1 LWLCFSSRH
10 CIIFFWEH
18 GMRKR
23 AFAFLIIGL
32 VWSLYVAP
40 GSAQEK
46 NPASITVEGLD
57 GAKMTFTLE
66 QLRQMPQDSVLLAN
80 PNPTTSEQYEGV
92 LLRNLLAKVDTTIG
106 KKLHADDLRDYVE
119 VAGRDGYRVVFA
131 LAELDPSLQDNKV
144 LVAISNE
151 GKPLDDILGP
161 VRVIVPQDK
170 RQARSV
176 RAVATITLRQAP

>member
-1 LWLCFSSRH
+1 
-10 CIIFFWEH
+10 
-18 GMRKR
+18 MRNR
-23 AFAFLIIGL
+23 AFTCLIIGL
-32 VWSLYVAP
+32 VCLLFATP
-40 GSAQEK
+40 GSAQQK
-46 NPASITVEGLD
+46 DQPSITVEGLD
-57 GAKMTFTLE
+57 GNKVTFTLE

-80 PNPTTSEQYEGV
+80 PNPTTSERYEGV

-106 KKLHADDLRDYVE
+106 KKLHAEDLRDYVE

-151 GKPLDDILGP
+151 GKPLDNSLGP
-161 VRVIVPQDK
+161 VRVIAPQDK

-176 RAVATITLRQAP
+176 RQVTTITLRQAP

>member
-1 LWLCFSSRH
+1 
-10 CIIFFWEH
+10 
-18 GMRKR
+18 MRKKV
-23 AFAFLIIGL
+23 FTCLIIGL
-32 VWSLYVAP
+32 VCLLFATP
-40 GSAQEK
+40 GSAQQK
-46 NPASITVEGLD
+46 DQPSITVEGLD
-57 GAKMTFTLE
+57 GNKVTFTLE

-80 PNPTTSEQYEGV
+80 PNPTTSERYEGV

-106 KKLHADDLRDYVE
+106 KKLHAEDLRDYVE

-176 RAVATITLRQAP
+176 RQVTTITLRQAP

>member
-1 LWLCFSSRH
+1 
-10 CIIFFWEH
+10 
-18 GMRKR
+18 MRKR
-23 AFAFLIIGL
+23 AFAYLIIAL
-32 VWSLYVAP
+32 VCSLYSAP
-40 GSAQEK
+40 GSAQQK
-46 NPASITVEGLD
+46 DQASITVEGLD

-66 QLRQMPQDSVLLAN
+66 QLRQMPQDSVSLAN

-92 LLRNLLAKVDTTIG
+92 LLRNLLAKLDTTIG

-131 LAELDPSLQDNKV
+131 LAELDPTLQENKV

-151 GKPLDDILGP
+151 GKPLDDSLGP
-161 VRVIVPQDK
+161 VRLIAPQDK
-170 RQARSV
+170 RPARSV